1 MDWEELQ
8 DRLDELMDIQ
18 VKLDALNERMEEMDV
33 MPGELEKE
41 IEKCR
46 YELGAIEEAER
57 EALRR
62 EYERSVL

>member
-1 MDWEELQ
+1 MDELQ
-8 DRLDELMDIQ
+8 ERLDELMDIQ
-18 VKLDALNERMEEMDV
+18 SKLDRLNERMEEMDV

-46 YELGAIEEAER
+46 YKLGEIQEAELDW
-57 EALRR
+57 LRR